1 MRYTRYNYKKKSN
14 KGAKSFGYFITIVII
29 ALVIGTAIAKV
40 IFGGGFAFPNGFNLI
55 KNSSSENVSN
65 GDTKSYKNFE
75 IVQCGYYSKEENAV
89 DIQNKIKDQVPV
101 YVVKDDNK
109 FRVIAGIYQVGKSD
123 EVKTKLDGLGVN
135 AIKLKININGTDYYD
150 SLIGGIV
157 DGYLKMI
164 NSINDSSVKSVNTD
178 EFKKWASAFE
188 EKGNKVKEIQD
199 IKAHIASLPKDFTKD
214 KIQGEMEFLDKLI
227 EPYKGN

>member
-14 KGAKSFGYFITIVII
+14 KGARSFGYVITIVII
-29 ALVIGTAIAKV
+29 ALVIGTAIANA
-40 IFGGGFAFPNGFNLI
+40 IFGGGFSFPKGFNLI
-55 KNSSSENVSN
+55 KKSSSANASN
-65 GDTKSYKNFE
+65 GDAKSYKNFE
-75 IVQCGYYSKEENAV
+75 IVQCGYYSKEENAI

-101 YVVKDDNK
+101 YVVKDDSK
-109 FRVIAGIYQVGKSD
+109 FRVIAGIYQVGKGD
-123 EVKTKLDGLGVN
+123 EVKNKLDGLGVN
-135 AIKLKININGTDYYD
+135 AIKLKININGSDYYD

-188 EKGNKVKEIQD
+188 EKGDKAKEIKD
-199 IKAHIASLPKDFTKD
+199 IKTHIASLPNDFTKD
-214 KIQGEMEFLDKLI
+214 KIQGEMGFLDKLI
-227 EPYKGN
+227 EPYKSN